1 MKIKVF
7 CLLLTMVLPLHAE
20 DSILVEQLH
29 QAYDQ
34 VQYFEAEFV
43 QNKQVKFL
51 SKPLVSTGVIKYA
64 PTHGMIWEVVK
75 PIWVKTKINDEGIFK
90 TNSFEQNVKVKD
102 VQMQAVA
109 DILGELLGARLD
121 RMRSQFEL
129 SASQLSDDQL
139 HWEAT
144 LIPRSKLIK
153 KALAQLHIEGLLDDA
168 GQGQGIS
175 KITLVDPNENITT
188 IVFSE
193 VVMFNEQSPP
203 AELLHDFQ

>member
-1 MKIKVF
+1 
-7 CLLLTMVLPLHAE
+7 
-20 DSILVEQLH
+20 
-29 QAYDQ
+29 
-34 VQYFEAEFV
+34 
-43 QNKQVKFL
+43 
-51 SKPLVSTGVIKYA
+51 
-64 PTHGMIWEVVK
+64 MIWEVVK

-153 KALAQLHIEGLLDDA
+153 KALAQLHIEGLLDEA

>member
-1 MKIKVF
+1 MKIKGF
-7 CLLLTMVLPLHAE
+7 CLLLIMVLPLRAE

-90 TNSFEQNVKVKD
+90 TNSFEQNVKGKD
-102 VQMQAVA
+102 VQMQAVS